1 MSYPAQSN
9 FTTVARD
16 GWVTFPQGAAR
27 AAMQVPGLPF
37 VSGVQSRL
45 RSIPANT
52 RTFDGTIS
60 GSEITTDGKVGQ
72 KTMRGLW
79 TKLREMNAPQS
90 MLDAVQR
97 SAATNVIDREAL
109 RGMAWFFLS
118 QIGVSVPAD
127 TVEVPA
133 DVVVPV
139 WGRAAPATA
148 EGPTFTVISTG
159 TPPAPPA
166 PPAPPVDD
174 GTGGPKPPPVDD
186 GSGGGGGG
194 GGTKPPVLNPDG
206 SVTVR
211 PRGVPTNDPA
221 PREGTIST
229 GVAVAGVATV
239 VLLIALAV
247 GARRDAK
254 RASGGGSGGSRS
266 KKRK

>member
-1 MSYPAQSN
+1 MYPAQSN
-9 FTTVARD
+9 FTTGARD

-79 TKLREMNAPQS
+79 AKLREMNAPQS

-97 SAATNVIDREAL
+97 SAATNTIDREAL

-133 DVVVPV
+133 DVVAPV
-139 WGRAAPATA
+139 WGRAAPTSA
-148 EGPTFTVISTG
+148 EGPTFTVIST
-159 TPPAPPA
+159 AP
-166 PPAPPVDD
+166 D
-174 GTGGPKPPPVDD
+174 GTGGPKPPPVD
-186 GSGGGGGG
+186 GGGGGG
-194 GGTKPPVLNPDG
+194 GGGSKPPLLNPDG
-206 SVTVR
+206 TVTLR

-229 GVAVAGVATV
+229 GVAVAGVVTV

>member
-1 MSYPAQSN
+1 MYPAQSN
-9 FTTVARD
+9 FTTGGRD
-16 GWVTFPQGAAR
+16 GWVIVTRGADRIAV
-27 AAMQVPGLPF
+27 QVHGFAF
-37 VSGVQSRL
+37 VSTTQNRL
-45 RSIPANT
+45 RTIPANT
-52 RTFDGTIS
+52 MSFDGPIS
-60 GSEITTDGKVGQ
+60 GSEITPDGKVGQ

-79 TKLREMNAPQS
+79 VKLREMSAPQS

-97 SAATNVIDREAL
+97 SAATNVLSLEAF
-109 RGMAWFFLS
+109 RGMAWLYLS
-118 QIGVSVPAD
+118 SMGFGVPAAAVETAVEVPAD
-127 TVEVPA
+127 TVL
-133 DVVVPV
+133 PV
-139 WGRAAPATA
+139 WGRAAPTNTSA
-148 EGPTFTVISTG
+148 PTFTTISSGPT
-159 TPPAPPA
+159 T

-174 GTGGPKPPPVDD
+174 GTGGPKPDPVDD

-194 GGTKPPVLNPDG
+194 GSKPPLLNPDG
-206 SVTVR
+206 TVTLR

-229 GVAVAGVATV
+229 GVAVAGVVTV